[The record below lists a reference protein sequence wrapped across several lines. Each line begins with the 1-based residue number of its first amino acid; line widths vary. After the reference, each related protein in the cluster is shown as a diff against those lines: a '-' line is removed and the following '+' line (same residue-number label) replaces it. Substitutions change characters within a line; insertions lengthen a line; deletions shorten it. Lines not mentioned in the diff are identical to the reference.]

1 MTNTDTVEGN
11 IQTGPGNDT
20 IDNSGTVG
28 DIKAGNDDDTITH
41 SGTADLISGG
51 YGDDI
56 VTLEGDETLVVTDEV
71 CGGEGT
77 DTLDFRM
84 STYNAAEYDAA
95 KTVIAA
101 GSDGE
106 FTWGEV
112 LLKWSGFES
121 LFDHLSFLGTRVSES
136 KPEPAPVTASLIAV
150 EEALLKV
157 YQNDDSNTLRF
168 YGLSGNQVFIAELS
182 PSIWQNAAEGDIL
195 LDVENITLGTQ
206 LVVTMMANGQ
216 LQIEYF
222 DLDDGSILYSKVI
235 TL

>member
-1 MTNTDTVEGN
+1 MEKISYYTEKGLKELREKLDHLKDVERPRASQAIGEAR
-11 IQTGPGNDT
+11 DK
-20 IDNSGTVG
+20 G
-28 DIKAGNDDDTITH
+28 DLSEN
-41 SGTADLISGG
+41 
-51 YGDDI
+51 
-56 VTLEGDETLVVTDEV
+56 
-71 CGGEGT
+71 
-77 DTLDFRM
+77 
-84 STYNAAEYDAA
+84 AEYDAA